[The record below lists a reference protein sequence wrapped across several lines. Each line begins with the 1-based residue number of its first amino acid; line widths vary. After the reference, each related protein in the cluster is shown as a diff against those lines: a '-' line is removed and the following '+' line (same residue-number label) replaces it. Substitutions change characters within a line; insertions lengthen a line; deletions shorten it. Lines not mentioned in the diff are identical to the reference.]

1 MNLIRKKSLR
11 TYIAILLCF
20 AFLVGCQSSSHRIP
34 AEVVKVVDGDTLR
47 VKVGKKEETVRMLLI
62 DTPESV
68 HPTKPVQPFGLEA
81 SRYVKS
87 LLPKGT
93 NIELELD
100 VRERD
105 KYGRLLAYVWFGNTM
120 VNELLLKKGYARVAY
135 VFEPNTKYVDEFRKI
150 QDEARKKRLKI
161 WSIEN
166 YATDHGFNDQV
177 SAEHQTCQKPMIKG
191 NIAKNG
197 RKIYHVPG
205 SPQYKVTK
213 AEVMFCTKQEARAAG
228 FRPPSR

>member
-150 QDEARKKRLKI
+150 QDEARK
-161 WSIEN
+161 
-166 YATDHGFNDQV
+166 
-177 SAEHQTCQKPMIKG
+177 
-191 NIAKNG
+191 NG
-197 RKIYHVPG
+197 
-205 SPQYKVTK
+205 
-213 AEVMFCTKQEARAAG
+213 
-228 FRPPSR
+228 